1 MKIVNINKKSLKNK
15 LVNIV
20 ASHPMIVTFGI
31 GLAITFVVGTAIGMI
46 DHNQVFAAAT
56 ATNTNNG
63 GNAAAFAH
71 IHHR

>member
-46 DHNQVFAAAT
+46 DHNQVFAAT

-63 GNAAAFAH
+63 GNAAVGNK
-71 IHHR
+71 